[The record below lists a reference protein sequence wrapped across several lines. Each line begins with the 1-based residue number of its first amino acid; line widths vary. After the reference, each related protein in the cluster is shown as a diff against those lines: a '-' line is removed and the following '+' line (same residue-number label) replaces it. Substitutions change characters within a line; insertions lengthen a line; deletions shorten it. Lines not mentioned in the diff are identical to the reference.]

1 MKYHEIFKNR
11 RLAKGLTQQEVA
23 DKCKVSLMTVSAS
36 EQPYKKSRP
45 IPSEAYMKAFARAIG
60 GNRND
65 VNNLEK
71 QLLVQ
76 RALLTIPESVQ
87 KYFRDCIEDKS
98 TGLCMEGEMPV
109 TFRELVKNDLAVAKK
124 KNQHIPEQDM
134 VIIRDTINNKMF
146 LPRND
151 VIKMARLLKGDVNM
165 YLLAAEYLTD
175 NMRILLQRHS
185 FGPSFAETLNKM
197 PQKDLDL
204 FMNIF
209 TYAVN
214 CYMKAYPKK
223 ALVDITGK

>member
-1 MKYHEIFKNR
+1 MKYNEIFKNR

-45 IPSEAYMKAFARAIG
+45 IPSESYMKTFAKVFG

-65 VNNLEK
+65 INDLEK

-87 KYFRDCIEDKS
+87 KYFRDSIENKS
-98 TGLCMEGEMPV
+98 SGLCVEGEMPSA
-109 TFRELVKNDLAVAKK
+109 FRELVKNDLAIAKK
-124 KNQHIPEQDM
+124 KKQDISENDM
-134 VIIRDTINNKMF
+134 AIIRDTINNKMF

-151 VIKMARLLKGDVNM
+151 VIKLARLLKGDVNM

-175 NMRILLQRHS
+175 NLRILLHRHN
-185 FGPSFAETLNKM
+185 FGASFAETLNRM

-209 TYAVN
+209 TYAVH

-223 ALVDITGK
+223 AIDITGK